1 MTIEILKSPKKI
13 QEIGTVYPWQNRNFY
28 PSFRWTLCP
37 PFWKSLTQ
45 DLTSHWQA
53 GCTTDFLGDT
63 SPPRHPS
70 RDLYFCEYY
79 ALPSRIFRDL
89 FARIV
94 QVRLPDRF
102 WWGSS
107 LDCKTVRI
115 CGCSSTRE
123 QSNKRS
129 GKRLKTESETWEETL
144 KIRTVRFAYVIFVR
158 ITRFSQPRAIR
169 IGKISMQAVNKL
181 SSNVTARDA

>member
-1 MTIEILKSPKKI
+1 MTKSKFLSVFSMNILKVTDTRLDVTLA
-13 QEIGTVYPWQNRNFY
+13 GGLYHRFPWRH
-28 PSFRWTLCP
+28 LP
-37 PFWKSLTQ
+37 P
-45 DLTSHWQA
+45 
-53 GCTTDFLGDT
+53 
-63 SPPRHPS
+63 PHPS

-89 FARIV
+89 FARMV

-181 SSNVTARDA
+181 SSNVTARDE